1 MGFKLSNRTY
11 YGEYTLKYWIDLILA
26 KKISLPEYQRT
37 FVWNKDDVLK
47 LIQSFKDNLFVPS
60 ITIGNYEGR
69 DLIIDGQQ
77 RLSSLLLSFLGKY
90 PKLDKFSFENTVP
103 LANENDDVSDSD
115 NDVPIL
121 GWTFNE
127 LLKKGSSKEQ
137 ILSSDLSD
145 YDTITNLNLAE
156 DFFES
161 NYLGFSYLIPE
172 DNPQKYFSS
181 VFKNINESGRK
192 LSALETRRALYFLKE
207 GMEQFFDPNCIR
219 DIVVEKDKKRE
230 RIDFVRYL
238 SLDSQYKKNGNA
250 NQLLKNYVR
259 KEEKYYSEFIDYS
272 INPNANNIFVP
283 FEESFIRRIESLRQ
297 DLDKLRLNRK
307 VFTSIIDCDIYLFGL
322 IFFSIFEDKHIKEEN
337 AASLIAKLDRTIEEI
352 KNNSDTGIL
361 HKKSPSALKYLRLRV
376 SKSIEIYREYMR

>member
-103 LANENDDVSDSD
+103 LANENDDVSDYD

>member
-1 MGFKLSNRTY
+1 MSNRTY
-11 YGEYTLKYWIDLILA
+11 YGEYSLKYWIELVLS
-26 KKISLPEYQRT
+26 KKIVLPEYQRT

-60 ITIGNYEGR
+60 ITIGNYEGQ

-115 NDVPIL
+115 NDAPIL

-156 DFFES
+156 DFFEN

>member
-1 MGFKLSNRTY
+1 MSNRTY
-11 YGEYTLKYWIDLILA
+11 YGEYSLKYWIELVLS
-26 KKISLPEYQRT
+26 KKIVLPEYQRT

>member
-1 MGFKLSNRTY
+1 MSNRTY
-11 YGEYTLKYWIDLILA
+11 YGEYSLKYWIELVLS
-26 KKISLPEYQRT
+26 KKIVLPEYQRT

-60 ITIGNYEGR
+60 ITIGNYEGQ

-115 NDVPIL
+115 NDAPIL

-156 DFFES
+156 DFFEN

-181 VFKNINESGRK
+181 VFKNINESGKK
-192 LSALETRRALYFLKE
+192 LSSLETRRSLYFLKE
-207 GMEQFFDPNCIR
+207 GMEQFFDPDCIKN
-219 DIVVEKDKKRE
+219 IIVEKDKKRE

-238 SLDSQYKKNGNA
+238 SLDSQYKKNENA
-250 NQLLKNYVR
+250 SNLLKNYGK
-259 KEEKYYSEFIDYS
+259 KEEKYYNDFIDHCIS
-272 INPNANNIFVP
+272 QNANDMFTP
-283 FEESFIRRIESLRQ
+283 FNDSLKHRIESLKQ
-297 DLDKLRLNRK
+297 DINKLNFNGK
-307 VFTSIIDCDIYLFGL
+307 TFTSIIDCDIYLFGL
-322 IFFSIFEDKHIKEEN
+322 VFYSIFEDKHIN
-337 AASLIAKLDRTIEEI
+337 DNDVASLKEKLEDSVNEI
-352 KNNSDTGIL
+352 KNDSSTGTL
-361 HKKSPSALKYLRLRV
+361 HKKTPSALKYLRLRV

>member
-90 PKLDKFSFENTVP
+90 PKLDKFSFESTVP

-172 DNPQKYFSS
+172 RNPQKYFSS

>member
-103 LANENDDVSDSD
+103 LANENDDISDSD
-115 NDVPIL
+115 NDAPIL

-172 DNPQKYFSS
+172 RNPQKYFSS

-207 GMEQFFDPNCIR
+207 GLEQFFDPNCIR

>member
-1 MGFKLSNRTY
+1 MSNRTY
-11 YGEYTLKYWIDLILA
+11 YGEYSLKYWIELVLS
-26 KKISLPEYQRT
+26 KKIVLPEYQRT

-115 NDVPIL
+115 NDAPIL

-172 DNPQKYFSS
+172 RNPQKYFSS

-337 AASLIAKLDRTIEEI
+337 VASLIAKLDRTIEEI
-352 KNNSDTGIL
+352 KNNPDTGIL

>member
-103 LANENDDVSDSD
+103 LANENDDISDSD
-115 NDVPIL
+115 NDAPIL

-156 DFFES
+156 NFFES

-172 DNPQKYFSS
+172 RNPQKYFSS

-207 GMEQFFDPNCIR
+207 GLEQFFDPNCIR

>member
-1 MGFKLSNRTY
+1 MSNRTY
-11 YGEYTLKYWIDLILA
+11 YGEYSLKYWIELVLS
-26 KKISLPEYQRT
+26 KKIVLPEYQRT

-60 ITIGNYEGR
+60 ITIGNYEGQ